1 MENLEEKWLQVV
13 NRLKGKFDNEL
24 DVKSI
29 LFILGLRELG
39 KVGSDF
45 SKEEKMD
52 LMNIGF
58 CRIASLSGYFRTDG
72 NDDEGWPL
80 WKQAKPIPK
89 MSTKEQEVFIK
100 EHVVKYFETEKLI

>member
-1 MENLEEKWLQVV
+1 MNDIEERWLDVLAH
-13 NRLKGKFDNEL
+13 LKDKFGGEM
-24 DVKSI
+24 DVKSV
-29 LFILGLRELG
+29 LFILGLRDLG

-72 NDDEGWPL
+72 NDEEGWPI

-89 MSTKEQEVFIK
+89 MNNKDQELFIK
-100 EHVVKYFETEKLI
+100 EHVVKYFESEKLI

>member
-1 MENLEEKWLQVV
+1 MDHLEEKWEQVITH
-13 NRLKGKFDNEL
+13 LKDKFNGEM

-29 LFILGLRELG
+29 LFILGLQELG

-58 CRIASLSGYFRTDG
+58 CRIASLSGYFRADGSDTD
-72 NDDEGWPL
+72 GWPL
-80 WKQAKPIPK
+80 WKQAKPLPK
-89 MSTKEQEVFIK
+89 MSNKEQERFIK